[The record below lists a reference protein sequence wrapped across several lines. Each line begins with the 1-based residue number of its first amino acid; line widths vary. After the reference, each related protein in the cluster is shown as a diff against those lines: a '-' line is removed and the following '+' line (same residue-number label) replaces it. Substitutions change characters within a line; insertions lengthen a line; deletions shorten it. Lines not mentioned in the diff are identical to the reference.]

1 MVIVLNRALKGTPAP
16 VVVFFHTIN
25 GLLLA
30 LSFIG
35 IEALVTGQGTRLTQ
49 YSLRQYLICLVA
61 SIFDSGEL
69 LLITVACQADRSGF
83 VSLIGFLNI
92 VYGYGF
98 DQLIFHSKI
107 NAIELSATLMILI
120 VAMGVV
126 FYKLWL

>member
-1 MVIVLNRALKGTPAP
+1 M
-16 VVVFFHTIN
+16 
-25 GLLLA
+25 
-30 LSFIG
+30 
-35 IEALVTGQGTRLTQ
+35 
-49 YSLRQYLICLVA
+49 
-61 SIFDSGEL
+61 
-69 LLITVACQADRSGF
+69 DRSGF

-107 NAIELSATLMILI
+107 NAIELAATLMILL